1 MPLPTQVSTEGQKA
15 ESGTTHALTGVLS
28 QTIPGYCSARP
39 VRVTTDP
46 ELTGENAGR
55 CGVGN
60 LTNRIIGSNMRLGIE
75 MPMDSFHLSASGRET
90 IEACP
95 LCQRCETAVTIFPR
109 SFAGRDDASGKD
121 CRMVV
126 GLENRQAQ
134 EGITTLGTRRGTLAA
149 GISLTRNNQSYR
161 SVTNART
168 SKNYQGNL
176 TDREFRQP
184 RVRYRPAAELG
195 VHQRYTA
202 RFAVA

>member
-1 MPLPTQVSTEGQKA
+1 MPLPTQVSTEGQGA
-15 ESGTTHALTGVLS
+15 ESGTMHTLTGVLS

-46 ELTGENAGR
+46 ELTGEIAGR
-55 CGVGN
+55 CKVGS

-75 MPMDSFHLSASGRET
+75 MPMDIL
-90 IEACP
+90 
-95 LCQRCETAVTIFPR
+95 PR
-109 SFAGRDDASGKD
+109 SFAGRDDASEKD

-134 EGITTLGTRRGTLAA
+134 EGITTLGTRRGTPAA
-149 GISLTRNNQSYR
+149 GISLTRNNKSYR
-161 SVTNART
+161 SVKDA
-168 SKNYQGNL
+168 KNNKKSTAYLPIGNFG
-176 TDREFRQP
+176 TKSRIVQSP
-184 RVRYRPAAELG
+184 SLG